1 MFYAWFNIWNQGNLM
16 NWLLNILEEIKWKAQ
31 DFVWAIQDKIALN
44 KELKNIDESWDEVEE
59 IEVKP
64 KKKKTKKKTKNK

>member
-1 MFYAWFNIWNQGNLM
+1 M